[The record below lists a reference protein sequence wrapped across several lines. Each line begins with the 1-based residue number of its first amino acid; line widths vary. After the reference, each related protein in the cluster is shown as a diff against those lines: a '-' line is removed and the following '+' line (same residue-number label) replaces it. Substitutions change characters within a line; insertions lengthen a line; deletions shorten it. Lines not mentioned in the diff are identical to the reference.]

1 MKKKDSRAPLPLPA
15 DVAVDSGRETED
27 GVPLLLW
34 RVEIPAFDA
43 AFDGTDAASFYTELA
58 RRVKARLRGQ
68 IAEQLRAAYRASDPA
83 RRRFA
88 FRPAVYSH
96 AARCSV
102 VGGALTVERT
112 VSFTRAGRVLFSRVF
127 SERWDPADGSF
138 LPSPDGGGQK
148 GGKSPEKSAKKAPK
162 KVDGGACDML

>member
-1 MKKKDSRAPLPLPA
+1 MKRTKRSRSLAIPEKT
-15 DVAVDSGRETED
+15 DVRTGSAEED
-27 GVPLLLW
+27 GVVLLLW
-34 RVEIPAFDA
+34 WVETPFFDA
-43 AFDGTDAASFYTELA
+43 AFGKTGAASFYGKIARKSEEYLTGRLA
-58 RRVKARLRGQ
+58 ERLR
-68 IAEQLRAAYRASDPA
+68 AEYLASDPA

-96 AARCSV
+96 AARCAM

-138 LPSPDGGGQK
+138 LPSPDGGRQK